1 MVIKDGPREEGVEM
15 EIGQIGIGENLMNW
29 GWVRYKTL
37 RSIWTKDNE

>member
-15 EIGQIGIGENLMNW
+15 EIGIGANLMNW

-37 RSIWTKDNE
+37 RSIWTKDDE